1 MLSRAISRR
10 SVQSSISAV
19 RFYTEGATG
28 APRAAGS
35 SDSFN
40 KREKAVEDLYVRQL
54 EKEKLAALRASLKKQ
69 KESLAEVEKHLDQIS
84 ENIET
89 ETK

>member
-28 APRAAGS
+28 APRASGS
-35 SDSFN
+35 QDSFN
-40 KREKAVEDLYVRQL
+40 VSQFATLTNKPHLPAQL
-54 EKEKLAALRASLKKQ
+54 P
-69 KESLAEVEKHLDQIS
+69 ESNHFFAFHVI
-84 ENIET
+84 
-89 ETK
+89 